1 MKLHFDR
8 KADALYLRLNDSPI
22 EESEEVSSG
31 VVLDFNADKQVV
43 AIEIRGLS
51 KRGPNFDPSTFQLET
66 V

>member
-22 EESEEVSSG
+22 EESEEVSPG
-31 VVLDFNADKQVV
+31 VVLDFNANKDVV
-43 AIEIRGLS
+43 ATEILGLS
-51 KRGPNFDPSTFQLET
+51 KRGPDFDPSKFQLET